1 MSISDEEK
9 VLGIDLGTTYSCVA
23 VWRNGKVEVIT
34 NEHGI
39 RTTPSVVS
47 FTNKDILIGN
57 VAKNQMRRN
66 YKNTVYDAKRLIG
79 RLYNDKEVQE
89 DMKLWPFKVKDDG
102 KNRPLI
108 EVEYLNEK
116 KGFYPEEISSII
128 LKYLKKISESY
139 EGKEVKNAII
149 TVPAYFNSSQR
160 KATKLAGESAG
171 LNVLR
176 IINEPTAAAIAYGL
190 NEYRNEHK
198 RNVCVIDFGGGTL
211 DVSILSIFDGVFEVL
226 ATGGDSHLGGEDID
240 NRLLNYCINEFKKQ
254 SFIDIN
260 NNKKAKCRLKVECEN
275 AKLQLSFSTETTI
288 DIDALANGED
298 FTITI
303 TRNGFEDIC
312 NDIFLRLM
320 EVVKSTLIDSK
331 LRKEDIDK
339 VILTGGSTRMP
350 KIQKMI
356 KYYFDKEPLKNIHPD
371 EAVAIGAAIQ
381 GAIANNVI
389 DKGLQRL
396 KLLDVTPLSL
406 GIGLSN
412 GEMDIIIR
420 RNTQI
425 PCERIRKYKTSK
437 DYQSKII
444 LKVYQG
450 ERIFTKDNSFL
461 GNLIIR
467 IPPLK
472 KGEVKIDV
480 TFGIDINGLL
490 NIYVKDNE
498 GKKYDLKI
506 GVDNLLNKEEIEKNI
521 NEKNKSD
528 LKKLKIKKALKEVC
542 LKYKEIGSDNQKI
555 KADEILNWIK
565 PNKNI
570 EIKRYEDKLKE
581 MKDCH

>member
-1 MSISDEEK
+1 MWQYGKKKTVDVISNK
-9 VLGIDLGTTYSCVA
+9 LG
-23 VWRNGKVEVIT
+23 N
-34 NEHGI
+34 

-47 FTNKDILIGN
+47 FTNKERLIGN
-57 VAKNQMRRN
+57 VAKNQIVKN
-66 YKNTVYDAKRLIG
+66 YKNTVYDGKRLIG
-79 RLYNDKEVQE
+79 RLYNDKFVQE

-128 LKYLKKISESY
+128 LKYLKTISEDY
-139 EGKEVKNAII
+139 IGKEVKNAII

-160 KATKLAGESAG
+160 KATKLAGELAG
-171 LNVLR
+171 LNILR

-190 NEYRNEHK
+190 NRHSDEHK

-226 ATGGDSHLGGEDID
+226 ATEGDSHLGGEDID
-240 NRLLNYCINEFKKQ
+240 NRLVNYCINKFKEETY
-254 SFIDIN
+254 IDIS
-260 NNKKAKCRLKVECEN
+260 NNKKAIRRLKVYCEE
-275 AKLQLSFSTETTI
+275 AKRELSSILETDLEI
-288 DIDALANGED
+288 DCLANGED

-331 LRKEDIDK
+331 LRKEDIDE

-350 KIQKMI
+350 QIKKMI

-412 GEMDIIIR
+412 GEMDIIIP
-420 RNTQI
+420 RNTTI
-425 PCERIRKYKTSK
+425 PCERTRKYKTSK

-467 IPPLK
+467 IP
-472 KGEVKIDV
+472 
-480 TFGIDINGLL
+480 
-490 NIYVKDNE
+490 
-498 GKKYDLKI
+498 
-506 GVDNLLNKEEIEKNI
+506 
-521 NEKNKSD
+521 
-528 LKKLKIKKALKEVC
+528 
-542 LKYKEIGSDNQKI
+542 
-555 KADEILNWIK
+555 
-565 PNKNI
+565 
-570 EIKRYEDKLKE
+570 
-581 MKDCH
+581 H